1 MEKYKKRFIINVS
14 WLILLTIA
22 IISILCYFMFRSQ
35 KSHLNLIDQYTEQI
49 STLTSENVS
58 NIFST
63 GFSTITELAYLYGT
77 SLDRPEIDLE
87 LLKNL
92 EDNTSFDYIRFM
104 APDGSD
110 FTSSGQI
117 ANCSDREYFQ
127 RGMGG
132 ETGIAEVLSSK
143 ILIGETLIGFYSP
156 VYFDNKICGIL
167 VGFLEEETITDIL
180 KNQVYGYPLLSYMVR
195 KDGTILGYYNG
206 ESEDVSL
213 NASNFFDFIID
224 KDIPDRADIRE
235 AVIHQHPRSFYYN
248 GQSSISVGN
257 VVPIT
262 GTEWSLVQFHP
273 SEASHIILSES
284 NERDIMLFSSIFG
297 LFIINLVVFLYTQKQ
312 QAHENALSTA
322 KMKVDSVLW
331 SVTDDFVCLIDVNL
345 NTEQEEQFHL
355 NSSSE
360 NKIEDWA
367 GGNYDYTHSVNEFA
381 RKNII
386 DSDKRRF
393 LAATELNELKRVL
406 ANQREYHIEYDVYV
420 NGYIRHFHN
429 RYTINNTNA
438 DEPHM
443 LISIRDITDITNER
457 VKRQTEL
464 QLIVAA
470 ATTVYPLIL
479 ESNLTKNTVH
489 VAFNNGE
496 LIEQEFSPATI
507 DDLVNITVST
517 ISDNLQRADYRT
529 KFTRQALIKAFEAGK
544 KEVSMRFRHVRY
556 DNTLHWIEKKVIF
569 MESKTGDL
577 FCISLSHCIDEEVEQ
592 TMAISAAKEQAE
604 IASKAKSQFLFNMS
618 HDIRTPMN
626 AIVGFTEL
634 AKRNINNPDQLNE
647 YLSNIDV
654 ASEQLLGLIN
664 NVLEMA
670 SIENGKTNI
679 TEVPVD
685 ISSIVEKTM
694 IMVESEAKKKNLTI
708 EGSANIPSPYIFE
721 DENHIN
727 EIVLNI
733 ISNSIKYTPSGGN
746 IRFSFTQLHGK
757 SDDDCIMEFVCED
770 NGIGMSKEFLNHVF
784 ESFSRERSST
794 VSKIHGTG
802 LGLGIVKKLVDLMN
816 GTIDIVSEP
825 DKGTRIT
832 ICTPHRYA
840 EMESADKENEPAS
853 YDVNMFKDRRLLL
866 VEDNELNREIAA
878 TILKEVGF
886 IIDTAVD
893 GQDAVNII
901 KESPAS
907 LYELILMDVQMP
919 VMNGYE
925 ATRAIRS
932 LDDPVKAN
940 IPIIAM
946 TANVFK
952 KDLNDAREAGMNGHI
967 AKPLDIEKMFA
978 TLAEFLK

>member
-235 AVIHQHPRSFYYN
+235 AVVQQRHHNFYYN
-248 GQSSISVGN
+248 GGSGISVGN
-257 VVPIT
+257 VVPIA

-284 NERDIMLFSSIFG
+284 NQRDIMLFSSIFG

-331 SVTDDFVCLIDVNL
+331 SVTDDFICLIDVNL

-496 LIEQEFSPATI
+496 LIEQDFSPATI
-507 DDLVNITVST
+507 DDLVNIIVST

-569 MESKTGDL
+569 MESKTGEL

-592 TMAISAAKEQAE
+592 TMAMSAAKEQAE

-634 AKRNINNPDQLNE
+634 AKRNINNADQLNE

-708 EGSANIPSPYIFE
+708 EGSANIPSPYIYE

-746 IRFSFTQLHGK
+746 IRFSFTQLPGK

-825 DKGTRIT
+825 NKGTRIT

-853 YDVNMFKDRRLLL
+853 YDVNTFKGRRLLL

-925 ATRAIRS
+925 ATRTIRS

>member
-77 SLDRPEIDLE
+77 SLDRPEVDLE

-127 RGMGG
+127 RGMRG

-167 VGFLEEETITDIL
+167 VGFLEEETISDIL
-180 KNQVYGYPLLSYMVR
+180 ENHVYGYPLLSYMVR

-206 ESEDVSL
+206 NSTDVSL
-213 NASNFFDFIID
+213 NATNFFDFLIE
-224 KDIPDRADIRE
+224 KDIPDRADIRD
-235 AVIHQHPRSFYYN
+235 AVVQQRHHNFYYN
-248 GQSSISVGN
+248 GGSGISVGN
-257 VVPIT
+257 VVPIA

-322 KMKVDSVLW
+322 KMKLDSVLW
-331 SVTDDFVCLIDVNL
+331 SVTDDFICLIDVNL

-393 LAATELNELKRVL
+393 LAATELNELKKVL

-438 DEPHM
+438 EEPHM

-853 YDVNMFKDRRLLL
+853 YDVNMFKGRRLLL

>member
-14 WLILLTIA
+14 WLILLTIS

-35 KSHLNLIDQYTEQI
+35 KSQLDLINQYTGQI
-49 STLTSENVS
+49 SNLTSDHVS
-58 NIFST
+58 NIFSSSL
-63 GFSTITELAYLYGT
+63 STITELAYLYGT
-77 SLDRPEIDLE
+77 SLDHPEVDLE

-110 FTSSGQI
+110 FTSNGQI

-127 RGMGG
+127 RGMRG

-143 ILIGETLIGFYSP
+143 ILIGETFIGFYSP

-206 ESEDVSL
+206 ESTDVSL
-213 NASNFFDFIID
+213 NASNFFDFLID
-224 KDIPDRADIRE
+224 RDIPDRTNIRE
-235 AVIHQHPRSFYYN
+235 AVIHQNSRSFYYS
-248 GQSSISVGN
+248 GQSGISVGN
-257 VVPIT
+257 VVPIS

-284 NERDIMLFSSIFG
+284 NKRDIMLFSSIFG

-312 QAHENALSTA
+312 QAHENAISTA

-331 SVTDDFVCLIDVNL
+331 SVTDDFICLIDVNL

-360 NKIEDWA
+360 NKIGDWA

-393 LAATELNELKRVL
+393 LAATELNELKKVL
-406 ANQREYHIEYDVYV
+406 ATQREYHIEYDVYV

-457 VKRQTEL
+457 FKRQTEL

-496 LIEQEFSPATI
+496 LIEWDFSPTTI

-517 ISDNLQRADYRT
+517 ISDNLQRADYRS
-529 KFTRQALIKAFEAGK
+529 KFTRHALIKAFEAGK
-544 KEVSMRFRHVRY
+544 KEVSMRFRHERY

-577 FCISLSHCIDEEVEQ
+577 FCISLSRCIDEEVEQ

-685 ISSIVEKTM
+685 VSSAVEKTM

-708 EGSANIPSPYIFE
+708 EGSANIPSPYIYE

-746 IRFSFTQLHGK
+746 IRFSFTQLPGK

-770 NGIGMSKEFLNHVF
+770 NGIGMSKEFLNHVY

-794 VSKIHGTG
+794 ASKVHGTG

-825 DKGTRIT
+825 NKGTRIT

-853 YDVNMFKDRRLLL
+853 YDINMFKDRRLLL

-893 GQDAVNII
+893 GQEAVNII

-907 LYELILMDVQMP
+907 LYDLILMDVQMP

-940 IPIIAM
+940 LPIIAM

-952 KDLNDAREAGMNGHI
+952 KDLNDAKEAGMNGHI

>member
-77 SLDRPEIDLE
+77 SLDRPEVDLE

-127 RGMGG
+127 RGMRG

-167 VGFLEEETITDIL
+167 VGFLEEETISDIL
-180 KNQVYGYPLLSYMVR
+180 ENHVYGYPLLSYMVR

-213 NASNFFDFIID
+213 NASNFFDFLID
-224 KDIPDRADIRE
+224 KDIPDRANIRE

-496 LIEQEFSPATI
+496 LIEQDFSPATI

>member
-77 SLDRPEIDLE
+77 SLDRPEVDLE

-127 RGMGG
+127 RGMRG

-167 VGFLEEETITDIL
+167 VGFLEEETISDIL
-180 KNQVYGYPLLSYMVR
+180 ENHVYGYPLLSYMVR

-213 NASNFFDFIID
+213 NASNFFDFLID
-224 KDIPDRADIRE
+224 KDIPDRANIRE

-457 VKRQTEL
+457 VKRQTEQ

-569 MESKTGDL
+569 MESKTGEL
-577 FCISLSHCIDEEVEQ
+577 FCISL
-592 TMAISAAKEQAE
+592 
-604 IASKAKSQFLFNMS
+604 
-618 HDIRTPMN
+618 
-626 AIVGFTEL
+626 
-634 AKRNINNPDQLNE
+634 
-647 YLSNIDV
+647 
-654 ASEQLLGLIN
+654 
-664 NVLEMA
+664 
-670 SIENGKTNI
+670 
-679 TEVPVD
+679 
-685 ISSIVEKTM
+685 
-694 IMVESEAKKKNLTI
+694 
-708 EGSANIPSPYIFE
+708 
-721 DENHIN
+721 
-727 EIVLNI
+727 
-733 ISNSIKYTPSGGN
+733 
-746 IRFSFTQLHGK
+746 
-757 SDDDCIMEFVCED
+757 
-770 NGIGMSKEFLNHVF
+770 
-784 ESFSRERSST
+784 
-794 VSKIHGTG
+794 
-802 LGLGIVKKLVDLMN
+802 
-816 GTIDIVSEP
+816 
-825 DKGTRIT
+825 
-832 ICTPHRYA
+832 
-840 EMESADKENEPAS
+840 
-853 YDVNMFKDRRLLL
+853 
-866 VEDNELNREIAA
+866 
-878 TILKEVGF
+878 
-886 IIDTAVD
+886 
-893 GQDAVNII
+893 
-901 KESPAS
+901 
-907 LYELILMDVQMP
+907 
-919 VMNGYE
+919 
-925 ATRAIRS
+925 
-932 LDDPVKAN
+932 
-940 IPIIAM
+940 
-946 TANVFK
+946 
-952 KDLNDAREAGMNGHI
+952 
-967 AKPLDIEKMFA
+967 
-978 TLAEFLK
+978 

>member
-77 SLDRPEIDLE
+77 SLDRPEVDLE

-127 RGMGG
+127 RGMRG

-393 LAATELNELKRVL
+393 LAATELNNLSGFW
-406 ANQREYHIEYDVYV
+406 QTRE
-420 NGYIRHFHN
+420 
-429 RYTINNTNA
+429 NTTSNMMF
-438 DEPHM
+438 M
-443 LISIRDITDITNER
+443 LMVISVIFTTDI
-457 VKRQTEL
+457 QS
-464 QLIVAA
+464 
-470 ATTVYPLIL
+470 TTLMQMNHICLSVSVILLIL
-479 ESNLTKNTVH
+479 QTN
-489 VAFNNGE
+489 
-496 LIEQEFSPATI
+496 
-507 DDLVNITVST
+507 VSR
-517 ISDNLQRADYRT
+517 DR
-529 KFTRQALIKAFEAGK
+529 
-544 KEVSMRFRHVRY
+544 
-556 DNTLHWIEKKVIF
+556 
-569 MESKTGDL
+569 
-577 FCISLSHCIDEEVEQ
+577 LSC
-592 TMAISAAKEQAE
+592 S
-604 IASKAKSQFLFNMS
+604 
-618 HDIRTPMN
+618 
-626 AIVGFTEL
+626 
-634 AKRNINNPDQLNE
+634 
-647 YLSNIDV
+647 
-654 ASEQLLGLIN
+654 
-664 NVLEMA
+664 
-670 SIENGKTNI
+670 
-679 TEVPVD
+679 
-685 ISSIVEKTM
+685 
-694 IMVESEAKKKNLTI
+694 
-708 EGSANIPSPYIFE
+708 
-721 DENHIN
+721 
-727 EIVLNI
+727 
-733 ISNSIKYTPSGGN
+733 
-746 IRFSFTQLHGK
+746 
-757 SDDDCIMEFVCED
+757 
-770 NGIGMSKEFLNHVF
+770 
-784 ESFSRERSST
+784 
-794 VSKIHGTG
+794 
-802 LGLGIVKKLVDLMN
+802 
-816 GTIDIVSEP
+816 
-825 DKGTRIT
+825 
-832 ICTPHRYA
+832 
-840 EMESADKENEPAS
+840 
-853 YDVNMFKDRRLLL
+853 LLL
-866 VEDNELNREIAA
+866 LLPQQC
-878 TILKEVGF
+878 IL
-886 IIDTAVD
+886 
-893 GQDAVNII
+893 
-901 KESPAS
+901 
-907 LYELILMDVQMP
+907 
-919 VMNGYE
+919 
-925 ATRAIRS
+925 
-932 LDDPVKAN
+932 
-940 IPIIAM
+940 
-946 TANVFK
+946 
-952 KDLNDAREAGMNGHI
+952 
-967 AKPLDIEKMFA
+967 
-978 TLAEFLK
+978 